1 MCSQKQI
8 SYNEMRLDIFLVA
21 HTKLRYRLI
30 IQPTVRP
37 QTPLNNSTNYLLLLL
52 GFEPHGPWSRS
63 ARILSS
69 FKVKPHI
76 TTMTEGT
83 GIYIANPHI

>member
-1 MCSQKQI
+1 MCSQKQT

-37 QTPLNNSTNYLLLLL
+37 QTPVGNRYICARRALYLGGLRS
-52 GFEPHGPWSRS
+52 GFEYIYVYRLT
-63 ARILSS
+63 ILSM
-69 FKVKPHI
+69 V
-76 TTMTEGT
+76 
-83 GIYIANPHI
+83 

>member
-1 MCSQKQI
+1 MCSQKLT

-37 QTPLNNSTNYLLLLL
+37 QTPVVILNSMTVL
-52 GFEPHGPWSRS
+52 
-63 ARILSS
+63 LSS
-69 FKVKPHI
+69 IKIDLVEAFRSI
-76 TTMTEGT
+76 L
-83 GIYIANPHI
+83 